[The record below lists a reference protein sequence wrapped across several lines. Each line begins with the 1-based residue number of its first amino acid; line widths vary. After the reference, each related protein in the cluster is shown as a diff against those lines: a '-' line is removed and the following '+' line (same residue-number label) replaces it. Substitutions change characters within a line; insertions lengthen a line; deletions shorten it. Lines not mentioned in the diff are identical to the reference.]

1 MQMYQQPPNQMPPMV
16 QQAPQLAQ
24 APVQVASAL
33 RGARRCS
40 RQWACGLARLHVL
53 MHMVAQVSGPT
64 ESSPD
69 DKEQQRAQVLAN
81 RKQPLY

>member
-1 MQMYQQPPNQMPPMV
+1 
-16 QQAPQLAQ
+16 
-24 APVQVASAL
+24 
-33 RGARRCS
+33 
-40 RQWACGLARLHVL
+40 

-81 RKQPLY
+81 TKQPLY

>member
-40 RQWACGLARLHVL
+40 RQRACGRARLHVL

-81 RKQPLY
+81 TKQPLY